1 MEWRPVARM
10 CDVSDAADV
19 SSLRALRALDDVE
32 LDLLVLFQVPEAG
45 TRDRRVVD
53 EHVGLAALDG
63 NDPET
68 LLRAEPPH
76 GALRH
81 LLSLGLRRNRTLLVP
96 GRRALD

>member
-1 MEWRPVARM
+1 M

-19 SSLRALRALDDVE
+19 SSLWALRALDDVE

-63 NDPET
+63 NEPET
-68 LLRAEPPH
+68 LSRVNPFPVPR
-76 GALRH
+76 ALRP
-81 LLSLGLRRNRTLLVP
+81 SFGLPPKRNLLVP
-96 GRRALD
+96 GSPAPARTTNPPP